1 MEIWNTASRLRDL
14 ARQHSIQPAY
24 LLAYEVAAVQHYLPD
39 LNQRFLIDTLWH
51 TGGRISE
58 VLSLT
63 PDDFMLVPPRC
74 LVALRTAKQRQ
85 RGRGRPRKDVP
96 LKRLVPI
103 LDDSYL
109 DRLDVFL
116 STFPCRRNQPLWPVC
131 AQTVRNWLQ
140 RAVQRAAV
148 DGVHFTIPVTPHVFR
163 HSYAMHLLLSGHV
176 HIKRLQ
182 SYLGHRSVTTTEIY
196 TSVLALDAAA
206 SEISLAFDVNPRDNP
221 LLAARRGRGEA
232 GLLC

>member
-1 MEIWNTASRLRDL
+1 MEIWTTASRLRDL
-14 ARQHSIQPAY
+14 ALRHSTQPAY
-24 LLAYEVAAVQHYLPD
+24 LLAYEVATVLHYLPD
-39 LNQRFLIDTLWH
+39 LQQRFLIDTLWH

-58 VLSLT
+58 VLALT
-63 PDDFMLVPPRC
+63 PDDFLLMPPRC

-85 RGRGRPRKDVP
+85 RGRGRPRKGEP

-103 LDDSYL
+103 LDDRYL

-116 STFPCRRNQPLWPVC
+116 STFPCRRQQPLWPVS
-131 AQTVRNWLQ
+131 AQTVRNWL
-140 RAVQRAAV
+140 RGAVQRAAA
-148 DGVHFTIPVTPHVFR
+148 DGIALSVPVTPHVFR
-163 HSYAMHLLLSGHV
+163 HSYAMHLLLCGHV

-206 SEISLAFDVNPRDNP
+206 SEISLAFEVSPHDNP
-221 LLAARRGRGEA
+221 LLAARRGRG
-232 GLLC
+232 LLR

>member
-1 MEIWNTASRLRDL
+1 MEIWTTASRLRDL
-14 ARQHSIQPAY
+14 ALRHTSQPAY
-24 LLAYEVAAVQHYLPD
+24 LLAYEVATVLHYLPD
-39 LNQRFLIDTLWH
+39 LQQRFLVDTLWH

-58 VLSLT
+58 VLALT

-85 RGRGRPRKDVP
+85 RGRGRPRRDEQ

-116 STFPCRRNQPLWPVC
+116 STFSCRRNQPMWPVC

-140 RAVQRAAV
+140 GAVSRAAA
-148 DGVHFTIPVTPHVFR
+148 DGIHFSVPVTPHVFR
-163 HSYAMHLLLSGHV
+163 HSYAMHLLLCGHV

-182 SYLGHRSVTTTEIY
+182 AYLGHRSVTTTEIY
-196 TSVLALDAAA
+196 TAVLALDAAA
-206 SEISLAFDVNPRDNP
+206 TELRLAFEVSPCDNP
-221 LLAARRGRGEA
+221 LLQRDRGRGR
-232 GLLC
+232 LLG